1 MSWDFIH
8 VVRRTFQGDDNWG
21 EMFIQN
27 AQGQWEKLCFT
38 YELPWETFNAGPHIG
53 KSKNNVS
60 RVKIGGYNLKPRTDG
75 PKGWRLELQNTGHRT
90 NIQIHRAHKSMFIQ
104 GCMLPVSFNNLSTD
118 ALKKGDPLIQI
129 QSTTLMTKIKN
140 RYATLKTGKT
150 GDATLNISATL
161 PAKANIPGANRYA

>member
-1 MSWDFIH
+1 
-8 VVRRTFQGDDNWG
+8 
-21 EMFIQN
+21 
-27 AQGQWEKLCFT
+27 
-38 YELPWETFNAGPHIG
+38 
-53 KSKNNVS
+53 
-60 RVKIGGYNLKPRTDG
+60 
-75 PKGWRLELQNTGHRT
+75 
-90 NIQIHRAHKSMFIQ
+90 MFIQ